1 MRPVLAFISERD
13 RRRFLTKVSPFQLAG
28 LRHERFTL
36 MTKQVS
42 LSLILAVLMTALP
55 VFSISVAAQDP
66 QAQTQANALMRGY
79 RAGYSDGYPAGGRD
93 AANQSDKDFR
103 SKPAYQQ
110 ADRAYSPN
118 FGSLDEYRNG
128 YKQGFEVGY
137 GDGFAHRDFDSSI
150 PNDLKVRES
159 NDDSQAPVM
168 SSTTSRPPD
177 NTNNAPD
184 NTANP
189 TDNPGTPTV
198 LTIPHDTVMRVE
210 LMSNLSTD
218 GSQQG
223 DRFEAKV
230 LEPKEFEGAMLQGS
244 VARVQRPGRVKGT
257 AELQLSFD
265 AIRMTDGRSAKM
277 SAQVIEVLQTGTSDG
292 VGKVDSEG
300 GVQGKDSTKNDV
312 KKVGIG
318 AGVGAVIG
326 AIFGG
331 GSGAAIGATIGAG
344 AGTAG
349 VLRERGKDIYLYQGQ
364 QMRVRTAGNAEIQ

>member
-1 MRPVLAFISERD
+1 
-13 RRRFLTKVSPFQLAG
+13 
-28 LRHERFTL
+28 

-42 LSLILAVLMTALP
+42 LSVVLAVLMAALP
-55 VFSISVAAQDP
+55 VLSISVAAQDP
-66 QAQTQANALMRGY
+66 PAQTQASALMRGY
-79 RAGYSDGYPAGGRD
+79 RAGYSDGYPAGVRD
-93 AANQSDKDFR
+93 ATNQADKDFH

-137 GDGFAHRDFDSSI
+137 GDGFDRRDFDSSI

-168 SSTTSRPPD
+168 TSTSRPPD
-177 NTNNAPD
+177 NTSRPPD
-184 NTANP
+184 NRSNVPDSSTNT
-189 TDNPGTPTV
+189 TDNAGTPTV

-218 GSQQG
+218 ASRQG

-230 LEPKEFEGAMLQGS
+230 LEPKEYEGAMLQGS
-244 VARVQRPGRVKGT
+244 VVRVQRPGKVKGT

-265 AIRMTDGRSAKM
+265 EIRMTDGRSAKM
-277 SAQVIEVLQTGTSDG
+277 SAQLIEVLRTGTSDG

-300 GVQGKDSTKNDV
+300 GVQGTDSTKNDV

-331 GSGAAIGATIGAG
+331 GSGAAVGATIGAG
-344 AGTAG
+344 VGTAG

-364 QMRVRTAGNAEIQ
+364 QMRIRTAGNTEIQ